1 MLVWHAHDTQTH
13 TWKNNITAE
22 QRLQLKFL
30 SANNVRYVVNPALPQ
45 VRILDIVTSL
55 GLFAGK
61 LWLDRA
67 KGVDNDPSIMKQR
80 AAELR

>member
-1 MLVWHAHDTQTH
+1 
-13 TWKNNITAE
+13 
-22 QRLQLKFL
+22 
-30 SANNVRYVVNPALPQ
+30 VRYVVNPALPQ